1 MRSVEIARSVETAVR
16 PSQRVLETASMFG
29 LGVDE
34 QRQLAIV
41 PRCTIP
47 LPAAGVVFVT
57 GPSGGG
63 KTTILNLI
71 ADRCTERGW
80 PVIRFDDL
88 PPLPDVPLVDV
99 FDGPGVDL
107 ARATSLLAM
116 AGLGDAFVML
126 RCPRQLS
133 DGQRYR
139 LRLAQTIALA
149 ERGEGEAAGDT
160 GDAVPGAGAIVIAD
174 EFGATLDRLTAK
186 NIARSMRRW
195 TQRTGDTFI
204 CATTHDDL
212 LESLDPDVLV
222 YKGLDEGIEV
232 LTR

>member
-1 MRSVEIARSVETAVR
+1 MRSVEIERSVETAVR

-34 QRQLAIV
+34 QRLLAVV

-47 LPAAGVVFVT
+47 LPFAGVVFVT

-71 ADRCTERGW
+71 AWRCGEAGW

-88 PPLPDVPLVDV
+88 PAPPEVPLVDV
-99 FDGPGVDL
+99 FDGPGLDL
-107 ARATSLLAM
+107 ARVTALLAM

-126 RCPRQLS
+126 RCPSQLS

-139 LRLAQTIALA
+139 LRLAQTIELA
-149 ERGEGEAAGDT
+149 ERGAVEAAG
-160 GDAVPGAGAIVIAD
+160 GAGAMVIAD

-195 TQRTGDTFI
+195 TKRTGHTFI
-204 CATTHDDL
+204 CATTHDDI
-212 LESLDPDVLV
+212 LEALDPDVLIH
-222 YKGLDEGIEV
+222 KGLDEGIEV

>member
-1 MRSVEIARSVETAVR
+1 MRSVEIEKRVETAVR

-34 QRQLAIV
+34 QRHLAVV

-71 ADRCTERGW
+71 AEHCIERGW

-88 PPLPDVPLVDV
+88 PALPDVPLVDV

-107 ARATSLLAM
+107 ARATALLAM

-126 RCPRQLS
+126 RCPHQLS

-139 LRLAQTIALA
+139 LRLAQTIELA
-149 ERGEGEAAGDT
+149 ERGGEAP
-160 GDAVPGAGAIVIAD
+160 GDAVPRAAGVIVIAD

-195 TQRTGDTFI
+195 TKRTGHTLI

-212 LESLDPDVLV
+212 LEALDADVLI

-232 LTR
+232 RTR